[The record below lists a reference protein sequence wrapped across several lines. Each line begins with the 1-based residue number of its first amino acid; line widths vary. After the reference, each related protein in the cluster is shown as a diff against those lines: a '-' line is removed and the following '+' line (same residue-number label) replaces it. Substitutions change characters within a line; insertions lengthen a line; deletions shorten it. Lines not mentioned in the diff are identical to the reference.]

1 MKTDP
6 IQDFEVVQIRLG
18 KVGLEH
24 VGLVAAHGGLTD
36 LEHGRDVAR
45 SAHRRPRGHR
55 AQQSPGGVAGR
66 VNLGRPRHAQFPALR
81 ATALNNRH
89 LDPHRRP
96 IAKRQIIDGDLS
108 LADLLEGYLAMGAMR
123 LGAPITTHRDLHSD
137 RLDENLLHDTSGELE
152 QGFEVEGLHTPSPR
166 LFPDVSPLLHV
177 SKSGGG
183 PKKTCPFGNVG

>member
-1 MKTDP
+1 MN
-6 IQDFEVVQIRLG
+6 F
-18 KVGLEH
+18 
-24 VGLVAAHGGLTD
+24 
-36 LEHGRDVAR
+36 
-45 SAHRRPRGHR
+45 
-55 AQQSPGGVAGR
+55 
-66 VNLGRPRHAQFPALR
+66 GRPRRAQFPALR
-81 ATALNNRH
+81 ATPLNDRQ

-123 LGAPITTHRDLHSD
+123 LGAPITTHRDLPSD

-166 LFPDVSPLLHV
+166 PFPDVSPLLHV

-183 PKKTCPFGNVG
+183 PLFLA